1 MRLVL
6 LTSLA
11 VIALPLAAFAD
22 IGPGETVVDG
32 IMADITL
39 EGFDFIEDQAASF
52 VPSEIALEDM
62 NMYEEP
68 IWGCTMDI
76 DVSNL
81 QVEVQLDDL
90 QITPSADV
98 LQIQATALVWVNS
111 QWDPLQ
117 VDIDA
122 GDFLCWAF
130 DANCNAWTD
139 VMTAELTIQMSLEI
153 IDPGNGDPPYLDAT
167 VPTIQHN
174 LDSAIDSQAIH
185 LDCWIGSLIDFI
197 EFFGVDVLGMIIDAA
212 LADVYTMIDELP
224 ATIEEA
230 VEDGFDQ
237 AQYVDTVD
245 IAGVP
250 LDIELVPHDI
260 IIDHYGLRIAMNST
274 FDAPQHECIAA
285 WDPGVSAFTDNP
297 APDLDPNATYHL
309 RALLGDDAVASAL
322 YAVWHGGVLC
332 YTIDPAELG
341 FPLDTSFV
349 SLMADEDDRPLIE
362 RIWLD
367 ESQPIM
373 LRTSPKNPPT
383 VDFDGAHD
391 LDASVENLGLDF
403 FALTQDRMAR
413 VLTVDVD
420 VDAGV
425 NVITPGD
432 GAIEMELDID
442 SANLSPEVTYN
453 EFVGDLSAQIET
465 NFSDIMSGLLD
476 TVIGSFLPDLSFGVM
491 QIAGLGIANLD
502 LQADGAAEDFL
513 SAEATFDLVQPEC
526 EGNFAALGC
535 AGADLGCGGGS
546 DPFGCGGSGDDDD
559 TVGDDDD
566 SADPCSCQS
575 SCQDGSCDS
584 GCDTA
589 ATRSNRRVR
598 AIWAGNLMLLGACL
612 LALGAWRRSAM

>member
-1 MRLVL
+1 MRRSL
-6 LTSLA
+6 LFLA
-11 VIALPLAAFAD
+11 AIALPFTAAAD

-32 IMADITL
+32 IMADITN
-39 EGFDFIEDQAASF
+39 EGFDFIEEQAATF
-52 VPSEIALEDM
+52 VPSEIPLDDM
-62 NMYEEP
+62 SLYEEP
-68 IWGCTMDI
+68 IWECEMQI

-90 QITPSADV
+90 QITPAPDV
-98 LQIQATALVWVNS
+98 LQVQATALIWVNS
-111 QWDPLQ
+111 QWDPLNLE
-117 VDIDA
+117 VDA
-122 GDFLCWAF
+122 GGVLCWAF
-130 DANCNAWTD
+130 DASCAAWTD
-139 VMTAELTIQMSLEI
+139 VMTAEVTIQMNLEI

-167 VPTIQHN
+167 VPTIVHN

-197 EFFGVDVLGMIIDAA
+197 EFFGVDVLGMIIDTA
-212 LADVYTMIDELP
+212 LADVYTLIDELP

-230 VEDGFDQ
+230 VEDGFAQ

-260 IIDHYGLRIAMNST
+260 IIDHYGLRLAMNST
-274 FDAPQHECIAA
+274 FDAPQAECISAY
-285 WDPGVSAFTDNP
+285 DPGVSPFTDNP
-297 APDLDPNATYHL
+297 PPDLDPNATYHL

-332 YTIDPAELG
+332 YELDPAELG

-349 SLMADEDDRPLIE
+349 ALMADEDDRPLIE

-373 LRTSPKNPPT
+373 LRTTPKEPPA
-383 VDFDGAHD
+383 VDFNGAHD
-391 LDASVENLGLDF
+391 LDATVDNLGLDF

-432 GAIEMELDID
+432 GSIEIELDID
-442 SANLSPEVTYN
+442 SENLSPEVSYD
-453 EFVGDLSAQIET
+453 EFVGDLSSQIET

-476 TVIGSFLPDLSFGVM
+476 TVLGSFLPDLAFGVM
-491 QIAGLGIANLD
+491 QIAGLGIYNLD
-502 LQADGAAEDFL
+502 LGPDGPAGDFLAAEVTL
-513 SAEATFDLVQPEC
+513 DLVQPEC
-526 EGNFAALGC
+526 EGNLAALGC

-546 DPFGCGGSGDDDD
+546 DPLGCGGGDDDDD

-575 SCQDGSCDS
+575 SCEDGSCDS
-584 GCDTA
+584 GCEVA
-589 ATRSNRRVR
+589 RSNSQRVR

-612 LALGAWRRSAM
+612 LALGWWRKIAR

>member
-1 MRLVL
+1 MRRSL
-6 LTSLA
+6 LILA
-11 VIALPLAAFAD
+11 AIALPFTASAD

-32 IMADITL
+32 LMADITN
-39 EGFDFIEDQAASF
+39 EGFDFIEEQAANF

-62 NMYEEP
+62 SMYEEP
-68 IWGCTMDI
+68 IWECTMDI
-76 DVSNL
+76 DVTNL
-81 QVEVQLDDL
+81 QVEVALADL
-90 QITPSADV
+90 QITPAQDV
-98 LQIQATALVWVNS
+98 LQISATANIWVNS
-111 QWDPLQ
+111 QWDPLNLD
-117 VDIDA
+117 VDA
-122 GDFLCWAF
+122 GGFVCWAF
-130 DANCNAWTD
+130 DASCAAWTD
-139 VMTAELTIQMSLEI
+139 VMTAEITMQMSLEI
-153 IDPGNGDPPYLDAT
+153 IDPGNGDPPYLEAT

-197 EFFGVDVLGMIIDAA
+197 EFFGIDVIGLIMDAA

-250 LDIELVPHDI
+250 LDIALVPHDI

-274 FDAPQHECIAA
+274 FDAPQAECIAA
-285 WDPGVSAFTDNP
+285 YDPGVSPFTNNP
-297 APDLDPNATYHL
+297 PPDLDPNATYHL
-309 RALLGDDAVASAL
+309 RALVGDDMVASAL

-332 YTIDPAELG
+332 YELDPAELG

-349 SLMADEDDRPLIE
+349 ALMADEDDRPLLE
-362 RIWLD
+362 RIWFD

-373 LRTSPKNPPT
+373 LRTTPKEPPGL
-383 VDFDGAHD
+383 DFNGAHD
-391 LDASVENLGLDF
+391 IDATVDNLGLDF

-432 GAIEMELDID
+432 GSIEIELDID
-442 SANLSPEVTYN
+442 SENLSPEVSYD
-453 EFVGDLSAQIET
+453 EFIGPMASQIET

-476 TVIGSFLPDLSFGVM
+476 TVLGSFLPDLSFGVM
-491 QIAGLGIANLD
+491 QIAGLGIYNLD
-502 LQADGAAEDFL
+502 LGPDGPAGDFLAAEVTL
-513 SAEATFDLVQPEC
+513 DLVQPEC
-526 EGNFAALGC
+526 EGNLAALGC

-546 DPFGCGGSGDDDD
+546 DPLGCGGSGDDDD

-575 SCQDGSCDS
+575 SCQDGSCNS

-589 ATRSNRRVR
+589 AARQNRRVR

-612 LALGAWRRSAM
+612 LALGYWRRTVR